1 MLQSAWNN
9 GIIRSS
15 KKDYIMQNCS
25 TSVRESDQPSQ
36 ALVCWIGDTD
46 LLALGKFGIDHKIPH
61 YTDIAKIV
69 LKKDKEGTSHD
80 IDNDINT
87 LDVRTR
93 NSSIVLTL
101 TEALKGGKI
110 PLFSDVILLTNR
122 PSLDETHL
130 KDLQDTYPAFIRQA
144 CTGFDGNI
152 SVVFVSSASNKGCG
166 VNAWNYDEVI
176 AATNKVLRN
185 YIQREIDPHNIWYN
199 ITPGTIA
206 QSTSLILLGNELSS
220 NPNFIQVEKSRNR
233 VDHCQIPFD
242 INKVIS
248 NQAAHIESQTRRG
261 DKIIGK
267 SPSFIAAL
275 DKARQIAQFPV
286 TVLLTGESG
295 TGKEVFAREI
305 HRLSKRKGKFVPINC
320 AMLSKETGVT
330 ELTGFFRGAYTGADE
345 TRPGKY
351 HDAIGGTL
359 FLDEIGDCPIE
370 VQAELLRFLQPLDRD
385 KPSLRRWSLKGAAP
399 KDATDEEKK
408 YRGEQEADIRV
419 IAATNKNVLDRSAFR
434 QDLYY
439 RIETIQIKIP
449 SLETRK
455 AEADAATEIDD
466 IKCLAD
472 AFLENSNAAFSL
484 KKKFRKDAYEALR
497 NHVWTGNVREL
508 SNVITRVVLLTRDET
523 ITAENIS
530 RNLNDTPLAAK
541 GINTLGSFEAL
552 VSAMA
557 REDVSSGDGGF
568 GLKDRISEFTHI
580 YVDSA
585 LKATNGNKKKA
596 YEAIRIN
603 TRTFK
608 RYL

>member
-1 MLQSAWNN
+1 MKN
-9 GIIRSS
+9 RST
-15 KKDYIMQNCS
+15 N
-25 TSVRESDQPSQ
+25 VRGSDQPNQ

-46 LLALGKFGIDHKIPH
+46 LLALGKFGIDHGVHH

-69 LKKDKEGTSHD
+69 LKEDKKGTSHN
-80 IDNDINT
+80 IDNDIDT
-87 LDVRTR
+87 LDIKTR

-101 TEALKGGKI
+101 EEALKKSNI

-122 PSLDETHL
+122 PSRDSIHL
-130 KDLQDTYPAFIRQA
+130 QDLQNTYPAFLKQA
-144 CTGFDGNI
+144 CDGFGGNI
-152 SVVFVSSASNKGCG
+152 SVVFVSSATDQECG
-166 VNAWNYDEVI
+166 VNGWDYKEVI
-176 AATNKVLRN
+176 IATDKVLKKVVDSG
-185 YIQREIDPHNIWYN
+185 IDPRNIWYN

-206 QSTSLILLGNELSS
+206 QSTSLILLGNEHSG

-248 NQAAHIESQTRRG
+248 NQAAHIESQARG
-261 DKIIGK
+261 GNKIVGK
-267 SPSFIAAL
+267 SPSFVAAL
-275 DKARQIAQFPV
+275 DKAKQIAQFPV

-351 HDAIGGTL
+351 HEAIGGTL

-472 AFLENSNAAFSL
+472 AFLESSNAAFSL
-484 KKKFRKDAYEALR
+484 KKKFHKDAYEALR
-497 NHVWTGNVREL
+497 NHIWAGNVREL

-523 ITAENIS
+523 ITAEDIS
-530 RNLNDTPLAAK
+530 KNLNDTPLAAK
-541 GINTLGSFEAL
+541 EIDTLGLGSFEAI

-557 REDVSSGDGGF
+557 REDVGSGGGGF
-568 GLKDRISEFTHI
+568 GLKDRISEFSHI

-596 YEAIRIN
+596 YKAIRIN